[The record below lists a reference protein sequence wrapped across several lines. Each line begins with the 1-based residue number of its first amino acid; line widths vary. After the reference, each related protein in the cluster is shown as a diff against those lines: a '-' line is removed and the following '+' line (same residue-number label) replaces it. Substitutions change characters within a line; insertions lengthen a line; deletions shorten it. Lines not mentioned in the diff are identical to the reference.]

1 MRKIFD
7 VYMEALNKGKDHN
20 ILSQDLRLL
29 IAADMGY
36 SEPIDTLF
44 HKDDD
49 FTAEPLFWNQF
60 ERLLRD
66 EPVEYILNECKFL
79 DFKLYVDPRVLIP
92 RMETQELVANLTE
105 RIDEY
110 FDPRNYL
117 VVADIGTGSGCLAIA
132 LKRYFKNWLVSASD
146 ASKEALEV
154 AKKNVESLAPSIRL
168 LYGNSLQP
176 YIDENMAIDLIVSNP
191 PYILNKDDV
200 QPSVKNFEPASAL
213 YLEKENSVYED
224 IFRDYKKVKKGSLLM
239 CFEIGYDLKDYLV
252 GLMEKYLED
261 YEYEFIDDL
270 NGLSRFLFV
279 FCK

>member
-36 SEPIDTLF
+36 PEPIDTLF